1 MEQVRAAEYRARQI
15 AMQQMST
22 EQKQTAQAGGD
33 GMYIYSYDSNRSAK
47 QTDYTS
53 KSLVLITTTTLFSN
67 HSIVPILTLKY
78 YFFMKGI
85 CSHPALNL
93 NLKNSLD

>member
-1 MEQVRAAEYRARQI
+1 MFVALQLEYQRQQLLQERQQFHMEQVRAAEYRARQI

-67 HSIVPILTLKY
+67 HSIVPILTLK
-78 YFFMKGI
+78 
-85 CSHPALNL
+85 
-93 NLKNSLD
+93 